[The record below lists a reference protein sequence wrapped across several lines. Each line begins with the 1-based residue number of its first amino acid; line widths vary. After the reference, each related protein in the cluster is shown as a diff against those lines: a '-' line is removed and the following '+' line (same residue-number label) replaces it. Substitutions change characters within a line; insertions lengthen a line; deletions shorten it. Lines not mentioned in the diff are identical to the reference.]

1 MLRIGST
8 TVHLKSRHNLE
19 VLVPDVL
26 FYENQ
31 QVATYECSYIVH
43 IRMYIQNSSFCI
55 KTALIQ

>member
-43 IRMYIQNSSFCI
+43 IRMYIQN
-55 KTALIQ
+55 